1 MEETRPSNAASFIA
15 SGGVP
20 STTAVSI
27 PALLSATPRVSPTRP
42 PPTMTTSLSIR
53 PSLSAAAM
61 PHPAPGSACPR

>member
-20 STTAVSI
+20 STTTVSI
-27 PALLSATPRVSPTRP
+27 PALPSATPRVRPTRP

-53 PSLSAAAM
+53 ASVSACAM
-61 PHPAPGSACPR
+61 PRHAPGSGRH